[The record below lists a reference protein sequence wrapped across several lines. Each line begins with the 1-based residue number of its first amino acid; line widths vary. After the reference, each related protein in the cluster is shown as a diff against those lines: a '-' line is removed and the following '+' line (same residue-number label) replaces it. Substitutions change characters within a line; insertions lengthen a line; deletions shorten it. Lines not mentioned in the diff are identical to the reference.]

1 MKSKIYIFLVLLI
14 IGCTNSNNTKIDL
27 NRLNSIEE
35 LITKDIEQNNLPG
48 AVVLVGDDKGIV
60 YKRAF
65 GIKNPE
71 TLEKYKD
78 DDIFRIASMTKA
90 ITSIAVLKLWEKG
103 KIYLDDPIEKYIPE
117 FKGVEIFESF
127 NEKDSSYT
135 SKQTTK
141 KITIRQLLTHTSG
154 IGYDFIDGNP
164 SIKAIYHKKKQSF
177 MKNGVMCFCDEDVT
191 IGEAIENLADV
202 PLHHEPGEKF
212 TYGMGLDVLGYMIE
226 IVSGKKLNEFFREE
240 IFEPLEMN
248 DTYFY
253 LPTEKEDRLVPVLT
267 KNENEWVIF
276 EDDRFNENYPIEGE
290 RKFFAGG
297 CGLSSTVED
306 YYKFLSVFINNGNY
320 KGKSFIS
327 KQTNDLIF
335 QNQLPKEFGFG
346 VGLAFGVVLNK
357 DLKNGGTGTAGT
369 ISWGGYWNTSYFAD
383 PNDKVIGVIFKQTQ
397 NIPDNSSNIFRRL
410 VVSSVVK

>member
-1 MKSKIYIFLVLLI
+1 
-14 IGCTNSNNTKIDL
+14 
-27 NRLNSIEE
+27 
-35 LITKDIEQNNLPG
+35 
-48 AVVLVGDDKGIV
+48 
-60 YKRAF
+60 
-65 GIKNPE
+65 
-71 TLEKYKD
+71 
-78 DDIFRIASMTKA
+78 
-90 ITSIAVLKLWEKG
+90 
-103 KIYLDDPIEKYIPE
+103 
-117 FKGVEIFESF
+117 
-127 NEKDSSYT
+127 
-135 SKQTTK
+135 
-141 KITIRQLLTHTSG
+141 
-154 IGYDFIDGNP
+154 
-164 SIKAIYHKKKQSF
+164 

-335 QNQLPKEFGFG
+335 QNQLPEDFGFG
-346 VGLAFGVVLNK
+346 VGLAFGVVLDK